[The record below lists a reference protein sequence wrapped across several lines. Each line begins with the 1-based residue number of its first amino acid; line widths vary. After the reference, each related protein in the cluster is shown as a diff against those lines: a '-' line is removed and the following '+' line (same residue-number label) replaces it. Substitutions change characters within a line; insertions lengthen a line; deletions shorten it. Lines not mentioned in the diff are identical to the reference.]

1 MKKLLYTLL
10 AVSIIFSA
18 CEEEVPMPANNNNA
32 NNVTELEG
40 TWLGDEVYAPGNIL
54 NQWVVIV
61 SGNEMEY
68 SGTSDSTEWYAGTY
82 SINNQV
88 NPKQYD
94 LLITDCTNS
103 SYIGTTA
110 KGIYK
115 IENDTT
121 FTSSNCEPG
130 SLDRPSSFF
139 DNNVLSRSFI
149 LTKQ

>member
-110 KGIYK
+110 K
-115 IENDTT
+115 
-121 FTSSNCEPG
+121 
-130 SLDRPSSFF
+130 
-139 DNNVLSRSFI
+139 
-149 LTKQ
+149 